1 MRASFDNL
9 SPDADRDLSRLHAK
23 KIAEALGSK
32 VQRERGIVI
41 GEPMCDYKVPCH
53 LEEFWCKAKVS
64 EVTIVFESNHKR
76 GGGPLLPFCFTLNP
90 WRNIATDTEIVGA
103 APIIGR
109 SVFRQHWMGEQPI
122 LECLRDSQ
130 VKPLLSE
137 VLKDDLTFLFCC
149 GAQVLAEFDSSEA
162 ATSVRRIR
170 KLQSLQLAIYD
181 FARR

>member
-53 LEEFWCKAKVS
+53 LDEFWCKAKVS
-64 EVTIVFESNHKR
+64 EVTIIFESNHKR
-76 GGGPLLPFCFTLNP
+76 NGSGLLPFCFTITP
-90 WRNIATDTEIVGA
+90 WRNIATDTEVMAA

-109 SVFRQHWMGEQPI
+109 SVFRQHWMEEQPI
-122 LECLRDSQ
+122 LECLRSPQ
-130 VKPLLSE
+130 VKPVLSE
-137 VLKDDLTFLFCC
+137 VLKEDVTFLFCC
-149 GAQVLAEFDSSEA
+149 GAQLMAEFDSSESA
-162 ATSVRRIR
+162 VSVRRI
-170 KLQSLQLAIYD
+170 KNLQSLQLALHD